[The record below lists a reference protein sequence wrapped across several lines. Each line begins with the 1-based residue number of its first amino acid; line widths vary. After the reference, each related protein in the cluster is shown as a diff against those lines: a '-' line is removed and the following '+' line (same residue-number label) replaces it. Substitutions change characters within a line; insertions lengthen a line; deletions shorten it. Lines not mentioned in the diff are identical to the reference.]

1 MRLAFT
7 FGMPIIMLLLVY
19 KRLFVLLVTL
29 KYEVFGRDSVNVD
42 MSDANTSRAVREPMN
57 LRKV

>member
-1 MRLAFT
+1 
-7 FGMPIIMLLLVY
+7 MLLLVY